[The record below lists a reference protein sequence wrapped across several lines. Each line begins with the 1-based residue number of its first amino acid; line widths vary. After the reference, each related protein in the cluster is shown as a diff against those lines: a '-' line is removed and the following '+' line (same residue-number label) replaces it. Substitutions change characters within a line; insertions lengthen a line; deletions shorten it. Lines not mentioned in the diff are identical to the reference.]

1 MKQISTFVEIKIYFS
16 MKIIVPMAGRGSRL
30 RPHSLTVPKP
40 LIPVAG
46 QPIVHRLVKDI
57 AKVLKQPIEEIAFVL
72 GDPAWF
78 GDDVVT
84 SLKELAKSLGAK
96 ASIYRQDQPL
106 GTGHA
111 IMCAEP
117 SLSGP
122 AVIAYADTLIRADFN
137 LDPEA
142 DAVIWTKEVENP
154 EAYGVVNL
162 NADNHITELVEKP
175 QTFVSNQAVI
185 GIYYFKDVAVLKG
198 KLQEVLDENIMNG
211 GEYQI
216 NDGILRMM
224 QDGKVFKTGT
234 VDEWMDC
241 GNKAVTLETNTKM
254 LGFLKA
260 DNQEQLIADSV
271 TLENATIV
279 EPCYIGEN
287 VKLSNATIGPNVS
300 VGNNCIIE
308 NASVK
313 NSLIQNHTTIKN
325 ANLDQA
331 MIGNHVKYNGEFTK
345 ISIGDYSVLE

>member
-1 MKQISTFVEIKIYFS
+1 

-46 QPIVHRLVKDI
+46 QPIVHKLVKDI
-57 AKVLKQPIEEIAFVL
+57 VKVLNQPIEEIAFVL

-78 GDDVVT
+78 GDDVVS
-84 SLKELAKSLGAK
+84 SLQDLAKSLNAK
-96 ASIYRQDQPL
+96 ATIYRQDQPL

-111 IMCAEP
+111 IMCAKK

-142 DAVIWTKEVENP
+142 DAVIWTKQVDKP
-154 EAYGVVNL
+154 EAFGVVKL
-162 NADNHITELVEKP
+162 NDKNEIIELVEKP
-175 QTFVSNQAVI
+175 ETFVSDLAVI
-185 GIYYFKDVAVLKG
+185 GIYYFKDVTVLKEE
-198 KLQEVLDENIMNG
+198 LQHVLDSNIING

-216 NDGILRMM
+216 NDGIKGMM
-224 QDGKVFKTGT
+224 AKGKIFKTGT

-241 GNKAVTLETNTKM
+241 GNKPVTIETNARM
-254 LGFLKA
+254 LGFLQA
-260 DNQEQLIADSV
+260 DGKEELIASTV
-271 TLENATIV
+271 TNNNSTII
-279 EPCYIGEN
+279 EPCFIGEN
-287 VKLSNATIGPNVS
+287 VVLNNATIGPNVS
-300 VGNNCIIE
+300 IGNNCKIE
-308 NASVK
+308 ASTVK

-325 ANLDQA
+325 ANLDDA
-331 MIGNHVKYNGEFTK
+331 MIGNHVIYNGKYTK

>member
-1 MKQISTFVEIKIYFS
+1 
-16 MKIIVPMAGRGSRL
+16 MAGRGSRL

-84 SLKELAKSLGAK
+84 SLKNLATSLGAK
-96 ASIYRQDQPL
+96 ASIYRQDKPL

-111 IMCAEP
+111 IMCAKP

-122 AVIAYADTLIRADFN
+122 AVIAYADTLIRAQFD
-137 LDPEA
+137 LDPTA
-142 DAVIWTKEVENP
+142 DSVIWTKQVANP
-154 EAYGVVNL
+154 EAYGVVKL
-162 NADNHITELVEKP
+162 NANKNIVELVEKP
-175 QTFVSNQAVI
+175 KTFVSDQAVI
-185 GIYYFKDVAVLKG
+185 GIYYFKNVAILKD
-198 KLQEVLDENIMNG
+198 KLQEILDDNIMNG

-216 NDGILRMM
+216 NDGIKRMM
-224 QDGKVFKTGT
+224 ADGNVFKTGT

-241 GNKAVTLETNTKM
+241 GNKTITIETNQRM

-260 DNQEQLIADSV
+260 DGNEQLVASTV
-271 TLENATIV
+271 TLENANII
-279 EPCYIGEN
+279 EPCFIGEN
-287 VKLSNATIGPNVS
+287 VVLKNTTVGPFVSIGNDSVITNSTI
-300 VGNNCIIE
+300 
-308 NASVK
+308 K
-313 NSLIQNHTTIKN
+313 NSLIQTNAAIKN
-325 ANLDQA
+325 ANLNNA
-331 MIGNHVKYNGEFTK
+331 MIGNYVQYNGDFSS

>member
-1 MKQISTFVEIKIYFS
+1 

-57 AKVLKQPIEEIAFVL
+57 AKVLKQPIDEIAFVL

-78 GDDVVT
+78 GDDVVS
-84 SLKELAKSLGAK
+84 SLEKLATDLGAK
-96 ASIYRQDQPL
+96 ASIYRQDKPL

-122 AVIAYADTLIRADFN
+122 AVIAYADTLIRAEFD
-137 LDPEA
+137 LDPTA
-142 DAVIWTKEVENP
+142 DSVIWTKQVDNP
-154 EAYGVVNL
+154 EAYGVVKL
-162 NADNHITELVEKP
+162 NNNDEIVELVEKP
-175 QTFVSNQAVI
+175 ESFVSDQAVI

-198 KLQEVLDENIMNG
+198 KLQEILDENIMNG

-216 NDGILRMM
+216 NDGIKRMM
-224 QDGKVFKTGT
+224 AEGKIFKTGT

-241 GNKAVTLETNTKM
+241 GNKAITIETNQRM

-260 DNQEQLIADSV
+260 DGEEQLVASSA
-271 TLENATIV
+271 TLENANII
-279 EPCYIGEN
+279 EPCFIGEN
-287 VKLSNATIGPNVS
+287 VVLKNTTIGPFVS
-300 VGNNCIIE
+300 VGNGTVIE
-308 NASVK
+308 NATIK
-313 NSLIQNHTTIKN
+313 NSLIQTNTSIKN
-325 ANLDQA
+325 ANLDNA
-331 MIGNHVKYNGEFTK
+331 MIGNNVKYNGEFTS

>member
-1 MKQISTFVEIKIYFS
+1 

-57 AKVLKQPIEEIAFVL
+57 AKVLNQPITEIAFVL

-78 GDDVVT
+78 GDDVVS
-84 SLKELAKSLGAK
+84 SLKDLAKSLGAK

-111 IMCAEP
+111 IMCAKD

-137 LDPEA
+137 LDPDA
-142 DAVIWTKEVENP
+142 DAVIWTKQVDQP
-154 EAYGVVNL
+154 EAYGVVKL
-162 NADNHITELVEKP
+162 NEQNEIIELVEKP
-175 QTFVSNQAVI
+175 EQFVSDLAVI
-185 GIYYFKDVAVLKG
+185 GIYYFKEVSQLKEQ
-198 KLQEVLDENIMNG
+198 LQTVLDNNIIHG

-216 NDGILRMM
+216 NDGIKGMM
-224 QDGKVFKTGT
+224 SEGKVFKTG
-234 VDEWMDC
+234 VVSEWMDC
-241 GNKAVTLETNTKM
+241 GNKAITLETNQRM

-260 DNQEQLIADSV
+260 DGEEQLVSDTV
-271 TLENATIV
+271 KTENTTII
-279 EPCYIGEN
+279 EPCYIGDN
-287 VKLSNATIGPNVS
+287 VVLKNTTIGPYVS
-300 VGNNCIIE
+300 VGNNCVIE
-308 NASVK
+308 DSTVK

-325 ANLDQA
+325 ANLDEA
-331 MIGNHVKYNGEFTK
+331 MIGNHVKFDGKFTK

>member
-1 MKQISTFVEIKIYFS
+1 
-16 MKIIVPMAGRGSRL
+16 MAGRGSRL

-57 AKVLKQPIEEIAFVL
+57 TKVLKQPVEEIAFVL

-78 GDDVVT
+78 GDDVVS
-84 SLKELAKSLGAK
+84 SLEALAKSLGAK
-96 ASIYRQDQPL
+96 ASIYRQDKPL

-122 AVIAYADTLIRADFN
+122 AVIAYADTLIRAAFD
-137 LDPEA
+137 LDPTA
-142 DAVIWTKEVENP
+142 DSVIWTKQVENP
-154 EAYGVVNL
+154 EAYGVVQL
-162 NADNHITELVEKP
+162 NANNEITELVEKP
-175 QTFVSNQAVI
+175 ETFVSDQAVI

-198 KLQEVLDENIMNG
+198 KLQEILDENVMNG

-216 NDGILRMM
+216 NDGIKRMM
-224 QDGKVFKTGT
+224 ADGKIFKTGT

-241 GNKAVTLETNTKM
+241 GNKNITIETNQRM

-260 DNQEQLIADSV
+260 DGEEQLVADSV
-271 TLENATIV
+271 TLENATII
-279 EPCYIGEN
+279 EPCFIGEN
-287 VKLSNATIGPNVS
+287 VILKNTTIGPFVSVGTGTVIENATI
-300 VGNNCIIE
+300 E
-308 NASVK
+308 
-313 NSLIQNHTTIKN
+313 NSLIQTNSEIKN
-325 ANLDQA
+325 AKLVNA
-331 MIGNHVKYNGEFTK
+331 MIGNNVKYNGEFTS

>member
-1 MKQISTFVEIKIYFS
+1 

-78 GDDVVT
+78 GDDVVE

-96 ASIYRQDQPL
+96 VSIYRQDQPL

-111 IMCAEP
+111 IMCAKP

-122 AVIAYADTLIRADFN
+122 AVIAYADTLIRAEFD
-137 LDPEA
+137 LDPKA
-142 DAVIWTKEVENP
+142 DSVIWTKKVANP
-154 EAYGVVNL
+154 EAYGVVKL
-162 NADNHITELVEKP
+162 NEKQEIVELVEKP
-175 QTFVSNQAVI
+175 EKFVSDQAVI
-185 GIYYFKDVAVLKG
+185 GIYYFKDVAVLKD
-198 KLQEVLDENIMNG
+198 KLQEILDENIMNG

-224 QDGKVFKTGT
+224 KDGRIFKTGT

-241 GNKAVTLETNTKM
+241 GNKAVTLETNARM

-260 DNQEQLIADSV
+260 DAKEQLIANSV
-271 TLENATIV
+271 ALVNSKIL

-287 VKLSNATIGPNVS
+287 VKLINSTVGPNVS
-300 VGNNCIIE
+300 IGNNCELE
-308 NASVK
+308 NVSVK

-325 ANLDQA
+325 ANLDEA
-331 MIGNHVKYNGEFTK
+331 MIGNHVKYNGAFTK